1 QQGFSS
7 ELPGVFTHNALDV
20 VSLAA
25 LTIYGSDSV
34 VREPAPLDEP
44 LDLYSLGRILE
55 NSAEW
60 RRAIDH
66 YELALRGGLPEPVRS
81 KALENLS
88 IIFRRTG
95 EHERSFEMC
104 QELMKSE
111 EISIVAY
118 EGAAIYYERIAG
130 N

>member
-1 QQGFSS
+1 
-7 ELPGVFTHNALDV
+7 
-20 VSLAA
+20 
-25 LTIYGSDSV
+25 
-34 VREPAPLDEP
+34 P

-95 EHERSFEMC
+95 EHERSFEVC
-104 QELMKSE
+104 QELMRSG

-130 N
+130 DVEKALEVVEAGLRRIENSPSLPAKRLINLL